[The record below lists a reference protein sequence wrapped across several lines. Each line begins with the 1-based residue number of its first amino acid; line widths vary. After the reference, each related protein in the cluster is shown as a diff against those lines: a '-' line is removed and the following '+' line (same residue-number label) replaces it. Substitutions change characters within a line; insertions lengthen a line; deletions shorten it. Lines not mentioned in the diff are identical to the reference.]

1 MIFGENVF
9 FSNLLKIL
17 IIKINYSFCHSR
29 GVTMLRF
36 HLMYIQFV
44 CQDKITIAGQMLLL
58 NLINI
63 AKSHKNIEYPCR
75 IAVLFF
81 FSRKKLLF
89 SNGLLRY
96 SSATGIVRD
105 AQRFS
110 CSGFVSCLEHRVEKI
125 LPEGRVYGPQD
136 ISGDGG

>member
-1 MIFGENVF
+1 
-9 FSNLLKIL
+9 
-17 IIKINYSFCHSR
+17 
-29 GVTMLRF
+29 
-36 HLMYIQFV
+36 
-44 CQDKITIAGQMLLL
+44 MLLC
-58 NLINI
+58 NLRKII
-63 AKSHKNIEYPCR
+63 KSHKNIEYPCR

-110 CSGFVSCLEHRVEKI
+110 CSGFVSCLEYRVEKI
-125 LPEGRVYGPQD
+125 LPEGGAYGPQH